1 MMGVGS
7 LEGFFARNLLP
18 RLQEEDAV
26 WMQERLAR
34 FYRSYRQSCTPQSH
48 SRWPASIA
56 GRWPASLLQ
65 CDRTVRSLLAGE
77 PVHSKG

>member
-18 RLQEEDAV
+18 RLQEEDAA
-26 WMQERLAR
+26 WMTERLGR
-34 FYRSYRQSCTPQSH
+34 FYRSYRQACTPQSR
-48 SRWPASIA
+48 S
-56 GRWPASLLQ
+56 RWPASLLQ

-77 PVHSKG
+77 PVKTKR